1 MFRYALI
8 IIAFLVLMAYV
19 IYMGARG
26 AISGTFRTISLVLLA
41 LLLILVGTA
50 LYYTGTQY
58 SVQTVHEE
66 FAADKTAILNSI
78 RQNLAQK
85 NYEQATDQAERYLDV
100 NDPELKR
107 LYEQSREAQ
116 LLQRLDQ
123 LPEDDHRQRL
133 QHWKELLELTGKT
146 RYKQRMATERQRL
159 NAAREQAILDVL
171 QSIPE
176 AHIGQ
181 RALGFSLLEALDPDN
196 PLYAKK
202 QNSYQLSVEERIQE
216 TPWSDVCSRT
226 SLKACE
232 HFGYLA
238 SRPATETEA
247 VSGEAF
253 GEILGVS
260 HRPKGALISRDG
272 RVAPE
277 NGHYYIVHD
286 FAAQTLVLY
295 SIDYLHVHNPYE
307 TIR

>member
-50 LYYTGTQY
+50 LYYMSTQY

-66 FAADKTAILNSI
+66 FAANKTAILNSI

-133 QHWKELLELTGKT
+133 KHWKKLLEVTGKT

-159 NAAREQAILDVL
+159 NAAREQAILDIL

-181 RALGFSLLEALDPDN
+181 RALGFSLLEELNPDN
-196 PLYAKK
+196 PRYTKE
-202 QNSYQLSVEERIQE
+202 QNSYQLSVEERIQDS
-216 TPWSDVCSRT
+216 PWSDVCSRT
-226 SLKACE
+226 HLAACE
-232 HFGYLA
+232 HFGFLA
-238 SRPATETEA
+238 FKPQTGPEEA
-247 VSGEAF
+247 GGAF
-253 GEILGVS
+253 GEILGIS

-277 NGHYYIVHD
+277 NGHYYMVHD
-286 FAAQTLVLY
+286 FAAQTLVLF
-295 SIDYLHVHNPYE
+295 SIDYLQVQNPYE

>member
-50 LYYTGTQY
+50 LYYMSTQY

-66 FAADKTAILNSI
+66 FAANKPAILNSI

-85 NYEQATDQAERYLDV
+85 NYGQATDQAERYLDV

-123 LPEDDHRQRL
+123 LPEDDHRLRL
-133 QHWKELLELTGKT
+133 KHWKKLLELTGKT
-146 RYKQRMATERQRL
+146 RYKQRMATEKQRL
-159 NAAREQAILDVL
+159 NAAREQAILDIL

-176 AHIGQ
+176 AHIGR
-181 RALGFSLLEALDPDN
+181 RALGFSLLEELNPDN
-196 PLYAKK
+196 PRYTKE
-202 QNSYQLSVEERIQE
+202 QNSYQLSVEERIQDS
-216 TPWSDVCSRT
+216 PWSDVCSRT
-226 SLKACE
+226 HLAACE
-232 HFGYLA
+232 HFGFLA
-238 SRPATETEA
+238 FKPQTGTEEA
-247 VSGEAF
+247 GGAF
-253 GEILGVS
+253 GEILGIS

-277 NGHYYIVHD
+277 NGHYYMVHD

-295 SIDYLHVHNPYE
+295 SIDYLQVQNPYE